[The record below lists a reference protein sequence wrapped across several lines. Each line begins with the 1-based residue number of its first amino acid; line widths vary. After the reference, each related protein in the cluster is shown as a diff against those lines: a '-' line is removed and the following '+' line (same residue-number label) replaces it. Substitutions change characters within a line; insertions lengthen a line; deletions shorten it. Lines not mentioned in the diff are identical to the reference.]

1 VASDLRGIDRNTLGD
16 VTNSIAVNPLY
27 VDRGGR
33 ASWCR
38 PSRLSNR
45 LAPWI
50 GNEMSIN
57 HSVGATPRI
66 CWPIPPTDGAAA
78 DAGLDSAFRR
88 RGRTSRKECA
98 CSNGQCGPIR
108 TRRRQPCLRWLSR
121 RLLRHP
127 RPFRTRR
134 HCAPAPAC
142 RVGSWAAERFGT
154 GCQLAGNLSP
164 PRREV
169 IVNVEIDASKLHH
182 MCVADETPED
192 RRPPTYA
199 ARCALIHS
207 MKSAP

>member
-1 VASDLRGIDRNTLGD
+1 MYDGAVASDLRGIDRNTLGD

-33 ASWCR
+33 ASWGR
-38 PSRLSNR
+38 PSRLFNR
-45 LAPWI
+45 FAPWI
-50 GNEMSIN
+50 GNEMSSDR
-57 HSVGATPRI
+57 SVGATPRI

-98 CSNGQCGPIR
+98 CSNGQCCPTR

-142 RVGSWAAERFGT
+142 RVGSWGRRALRHWMSTCRESQPAATRGDR
-154 GCQLAGNLSP
+154 QRGNRCEQTPSHV
-164 PRREV
+164 RR
-169 IVNVEIDASKLHH
+169 
-182 MCVADETPED
+182 
-192 RRPPTYA
+192 R
-199 ARCALIHS
+199 
-207 MKSAP
+207 